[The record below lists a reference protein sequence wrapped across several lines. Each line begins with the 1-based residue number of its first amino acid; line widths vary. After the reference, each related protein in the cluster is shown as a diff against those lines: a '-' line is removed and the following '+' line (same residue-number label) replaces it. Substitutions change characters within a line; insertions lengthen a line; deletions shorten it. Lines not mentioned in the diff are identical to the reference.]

1 MGELQEIEVVIGG
14 DGTVNIRVQGI
25 SGAKCLA
32 LTEDLERLLGNN
44 VTERILTDEYNEQ
57 CQDIEESVLMG
68 LKIP

>member
-1 MGELQEIEVVIGG
+1 
-14 DGTVNIRVQGI
+14 
-25 SGAKCLA
+25 